1 MNGRIDHA
9 EGHRHSIDSDGAG
22 SAGHPSRPGTS
33 RRQWLQQAAALS
45 AGATG
50 ILGLGSSAQAQA
62 PAASLVLGDQAG
74 GLRALFEAAKTLDGA
89 PCAWRWANF
98 QGAAP
103 LFEAHRSGAVD
114 TAMAGDLPVLA
125 AAVGK
130 TPLKIVA
137 TRVGQPDS
145 LGIVVQGNSP
155 LRSVADLRG
164 KTVIVSSAR
173 GSISQYQ
180 LYGALE
186 EAGVKREEVTVKFVL
201 PTDAAAAFAS
211 KQIDAWA
218 IFDPYYTIALQ
229 QGGRILRDGRGINT
243 ALGFITA
250 TEAALADPAK
260 RAAIV
265 QYLDRLARAGDWA
278 LANREAYAQVYTQL
292 TRLPIE
298 ASRIITGR
306 AAIAARPVTQ
316 ADVAALQTVA
326 DRSARDGILPVRVDV
341 AGITDVGVWKGA
353 A

>member
-1 MNGRIDHA
+1 M
-9 EGHRHSIDSDGAG
+9 
-22 SAGHPSRPGTS
+22 SALKLS
-33 RRQWLQQAAALS
+33 RRTWLAQGAALS
-45 AGATG
+45 LAVASPLRTM
-50 ILGLGSSAQAQA
+50 AQAKA
-62 PAASLVLGDQAG
+62 TLVLGDQAG
-74 GLRALFEAAKTLDGA
+74 GLRSLFEASKALDDA
-89 PCAWRWANF
+89 PFAYRWANF

-103 LFEAHRSGAVD
+103 LFEAQRSAAVD

-137 TRVGQPDS
+137 TRVGKPES
-145 LGIVVQGNSP
+145 LGIVVQPDSP
-155 LRSVADLRG
+155 LRHVADLRG

-186 EAGVKREEVTVKFVL
+186 EAGVRRDEVTVKFVL

-250 TEAALADPAK
+250 SEHSLADAAK
-260 RAAIV
+260 REAIV
-265 QYLDRLARAGDWA
+265 QFLDRLARAGDWA
-278 LANREAYAQVYTQL
+278 LANPEAYAQAYSQL
-292 TRLPIE
+292 TRLPI
-298 ASRIITGR
+298 ASARIITAR
-306 AAIAARPVTQ
+306 ASVAGRPVSE
-316 ADVAALQTVA
+316 ADITALQTVA
-326 DRSARDGILPVRVDV
+326 DRSARDGILPTRVDV
-341 AGITDVGVWKGA
+341 RAITDTQLWKRPA
-353 A
+353 

>member
-1 MNGRIDHA
+1 MTDLLFSKA
-9 EGHRHSIDSDGAG
+9 
-22 SAGHPSRPGTS
+22 S
-33 RRQWLQQAAALS
+33 RRHWLKQGAALS
-45 AGATG
+45 LAAAAP
-50 ILGLGSSAQAQA
+50 LRAWAQAQA
-62 PAASLVLGDQAG
+62 TLVLGDQAG
-74 GLRALFEAAKTLDGA
+74 GLRALFEASKALEGA
-89 PCAWRWANF
+89 PFAYRWANF

-103 LFEAHRSGAVD
+103 LFEAQRSAAVD
-114 TAMAGDLPVLA
+114 TAVAGDLPVLA
-125 AAVGK
+125 AAVGR

-137 TRVGQPDS
+137 TRVGKADA
-145 LGIVVQGNSP
+145 LGIVVQPDSP
-155 LRSVADLRG
+155 LRKVADLRG

-186 EAGVKREEVTVKFVL
+186 EAGVRRDEVTVKFVL

-218 IFDPYYTIALQ
+218 VFDPYYTIALQ

-250 TEAALADPAK
+250 SEPSLADPAK

-265 QYLDRLARAGDWA
+265 QFLDRLARAGEWA
-278 LANREAYAQVYTQL
+278 LANPEAYAQAYSQL

-298 ASRIITGR
+298 SARIITAR
-306 AAIAARPVTQ
+306 ASVAGRPVSE
-316 ADVAALQTVA
+316 ADIDALQTVA

-341 AGITDVGVWKGA
+341 RAITDAQLWKRPA
-353 A
+353 

>member
-1 MNGRIDHA
+1 MSGRIDHA
-9 EGHRHSIDSDGAG
+9 EGNLHGIVSDGAG
-22 SAGHPSRPGTS
+22 SVGHSSRPGTS

-45 AGATG
+45 VGATG
-50 ILGLGSSAQAQA
+50 ILGLGSAAHAQAQA

-89 PCAWRWANF
+89 PFAWRWANF

-218 IFDPYYTIALQ
+218 IFDP
-229 QGGRILRDGRGINT
+229 
-243 ALGFITA
+243 
-250 TEAALADPAK
+250 
-260 RAAIV
+260 
-265 QYLDRLARAGDWA
+265 
-278 LANREAYAQVYTQL
+278 
-292 TRLPIE
+292 
-298 ASRIITGR
+298 
-306 AAIAARPVTQ
+306 
-316 ADVAALQTVA
+316 
-326 DRSARDGILPVRVDV
+326 
-341 AGITDVGVWKGA
+341 
-353 A
+353 